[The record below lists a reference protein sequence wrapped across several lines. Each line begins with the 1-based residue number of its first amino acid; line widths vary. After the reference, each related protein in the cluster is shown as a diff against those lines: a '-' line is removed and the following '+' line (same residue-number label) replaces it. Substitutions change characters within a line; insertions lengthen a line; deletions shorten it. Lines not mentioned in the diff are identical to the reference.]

1 MAVRVLVQFFSVRS
15 VSEGVESV
23 KALPEEYRGFL
34 IHALAEAAIN
44 KKADDVNITRTL
56 FGEVDS
62 QKLVSHTVFVESLG
76 KLVPGLIDLSMD
88 VPNAHNFAVSHQRP
102 YGFGV

>member
-1 MAVRVLVQFFSVRS
+1 M
-15 VSEGVESV
+15 SEGVESV

-56 FGEVDS
+56 FSEVNS
-62 QKLVSHTVFVESLG
+62 QKLVKHEVFVETLG
-76 KLVPGLIDLSMD
+76 KLVPGLIDLAMD
-88 VPNAHNFAVSHQRP
+88 VPNAIGFTVSA
-102 YGFGV
+102 Y